1 VKDLRFDWDPKKNA
15 TNRRK
20 HGVSFEDAQTAFSD
34 EFGLIIDDPE
44 HSEDEARFVLLGISA
59 SLRLLVV
66 CHCYRA
72 GGDVIRIISARKADR
87 LESAQYPGGR
97 P

>member
-1 VKDLRFDWDPKKNA
+1 MTPLRFDWDPKKNA

-34 EFGLIIDDPE
+34 EFGLIIDDPD
-44 HSEDEARFVLLGISA
+44 HSEGEARFVLLGISA

-72 GGDVIRIISARKADR
+72 SGDVIRIISARKADK
-87 LESAQYPGGR
+87 LESAKHRGGR
-97 P
+97 S

>member
-1 VKDLRFDWDPKKNA
+1 MTNLRFEWDPKKNA

-34 EFGLIIDDPE
+34 EFGRIIDDPD

-72 GGDVIRIISARKADR
+72 SGDVIRIISARKADK
-87 LESAQYPGGR
+87 LESAQYRGGR
-97 P
+97 S